1 MLLAYATADVA
12 QRRSK
17 HESKSLRAD
26 GSGRPKSNSDE
37 NHQTNPN
44 DRPVVIAEMA
54 TPEERKQAQDA
65 AGATQKTYA
74 RIFNKA

>member
-1 MLLAYATADVA
+1 MV
-12 QRRSK
+12 QVVRNQ
-17 HESKSLRAD
+17 
-26 GSGRPKSNSDE
+26 NSDE

-65 AGATQKTYA
+65 AAATQKTYA